1 MKLLINPRFFT
12 SSCKTTQFS
21 LSLNP
26 FKFSPLFAQ
35 PSRNQKRG
43 ALRFRHPC
51 YTFCLSRSFYI
62 KATMCSS
69 TPSIHVKDYIDDN
82 DLTEKEKLIFK
93 FLLEVVGH
101 FKLKTKLRVAG
112 GWVRDKLLGKECY
125 DIDIALK
132 KMSGKEFC
140 DKVNEYLLLPEAK
153 EFCDNVN
160 ENLPSPQGV
169 GVIKS
174 NPDQSKHLETATMRL
189 FDVWID
195 FVNLRSEEYTDKK
208 IRIPTKT
215 FFVLQKFG
223 KAKEDAKRRDLTIN
237 SLFYNINTSKV
248 EDKTQ
253 RGIADLKAGKIV
265 TPLPPKDTFV
275 DDPLRVLRAIRF
287 GARFGFVLDEKLKMA
302 ATDNDVR
309 NALAAKISKERIG
322 HEIDLMISGND
333 PVVAMTYISEL
344 QLFWTVFS
352 LPNVVDPPTLEG
364 CERLCVAYMDTTW
377 RFLQSLGSSSF
388 NDDQRRLSLYAA
400 LLLPFRNTVYKDT
413 KGKRI
418 PVVSYIFRSSLK
430 LKSSDADTVMNLHIA
445 AQKFLS
451 FIPSLISDDNSQIV
465 EAIKKKV
472 TIDVPVSSKL
482 RILSGLLLREIKEF
496 WHAALVLS
504 LLLYPIED
512 TELNEII
519 ELYHRI
525 ETAILEMGLDK
536 VWDLKPLVNGK
547 EIMNILQLKTGGPI
561 VREWQQKLL
570 EWQLAHPSGSAEDCV
585 DWMRQTQSKRARTE

>member
-26 FKFSPLFAQ
+26 FKFSPLSAQ

-51 YTFCLSRSFYI
+51 YSFCLSRSFSI
-62 KATMCSS
+62 KATMCASP
-69 TPSIHVKDYIDDN
+69 PSIHVKDHI
-82 DLTEKEKLIFK
+82 DLTDKEKQIFDR
-93 FLLEVVGH
+93 LLEVLRH
-101 FKLKTKLRVAG
+101 FNLQTQLRVAG

-125 DIDIALK
+125 DIDIALND
-132 KMSGKEFC
+132 MLGKEFC
-140 DKVNEYLLLPEAK
+140 DKVNEYLSSTGE
-153 EFCDNVN
+153 VT
-160 ENLPSPQGV
+160 QGV
-169 GVIKS
+169 GVIQS
-174 NPDQSKHLETATMRL
+174 NPDQSKHLETARMRL

-195 FVNLRSEEYTDKK
+195 FVNLRSEDYSENS
-208 IRIPTKT
+208 RIPTMR
-215 FFVLQKFG
+215 FG
-223 KAKEDAKRRDLTIN
+223 TAKEDAYRRDLTIN
-237 SLFYNINTSKV
+237 SLFYNINASSV
-248 EDKTQ
+248 EDFTQ

-265 TPLPPKDTFV
+265 TPLPPKQTFL

-287 GARFGFVLDEKLKMA
+287 GARFEFVLDEELKIA
-302 ATDNDVR
+302 AADNDVR
-309 NALAAKISKERIG
+309 DALADKISRERIG
-322 HEIDLMISGND
+322 HEIDLMISGNQ
-333 PVVAMTYISEL
+333 PVIAMTYVSEL
-344 QLFWTVFS
+344 QLFWAVFS
-352 LPNVVDPPTLEG
+352 LPNAVDPPTPEG

-377 RFLQSLGSSSF
+377 RFLQSVGSSSF
-388 NDDQRRLSLYAA
+388 NDDQRRLGLYAA

-430 LKSSDADTVMNLHIA
+430 LKSSDADTVISLHIA

-451 FIPSLISDDNSQIV
+451 LIPSLISDDNSQTI
-465 EAIKKKV
+465 EAVKKKL
-472 TIDVPVSSKL
+472 TIDVPVASKL
-482 RILSGLLLREIKEF
+482 RILTGLLLREIKGF
-496 WHAALVLS
+496 WRGALVLS
-504 LLLYPIED
+504 LLLYPEDIGLSKNLSIED
-512 TELNEII
+512 TKLNEKR

-525 ETAILEMGLDK
+525 ETAVLEMGLEK

-570 EWQLAHPSGSAEDCV
+570 EWQLAHPSGSAEECV